1 MFRDELNCQQWRLIA
16 LQKSAEGIVLESQ
29 EGPNNEEDAAVW
41 LDHGYCT
48 RRCPVGYGVK
58 TMVASMSGKEIPDD
72 TLVDQH

>member
-1 MFRDELNCQQWRLIA
+1 MLRDQLTLKQFSVIA